1 MAGPRGMITVVGL
14 STVLEVLEEETR
26 PCAMKE
32 APDGNVGTKKAQ
44 GEHYDIQMP
53 PQLNGSFSL

>member
-1 MAGPRGMITVVGL
+1 MITVVGL
-14 STVLEVLEEETR
+14 STVLEVLEEETH